1 MGFEGVYFTRTCYPD
16 VNANLYNLL
25 LKTGNIREFW
35 GTSIL
40 PVSLD
45 SICGVNGFQQ
55 GSNSF
60 CGLGKNICIMHQS
73 FVSPA
78 PMGPGDRD
86 TAGLCAGLYPPMSA
100 GD

>member
-1 MGFEGVYFTRTCYPD
+1 MGFEGVYFTRTCYSD
-16 VNANLYNLL
+16 VLANLYLF

-45 SICGVNGFQQ
+45 SICGVNGFQH
-55 GSNSF
+55 GSNKQF
-60 CGLGKNICIMHQS
+60 LWAREKYMHYAPVI
-73 FVSPA
+73 VSPA

-86 TAGLCAGLYPPMSA
+86 TAGLCAGL
-100 GD
+100 